1 MNFITRAHW
10 QDDEAVSRCNLC
22 KAEFSQ
28 ITCKKHHC
36 RLCGLVVCD
45 ACSRR
50 KMIIPEDDLVI
61 RPRPW
66 FSSFVS
72 INTEE
77 DDFRMPHRACDL
89 CAAKLEPAQRRLKAE
104 VSRCNMETIVDGDS
118 QAVLLPQLNFFLENE
133 IRNATLMINRMS
145 GQNGEAHGSQIPKEM
160 LEIARGVAFLT
171 ILKVGFGFSGR
182 YGTGLV
188 ISRLADNTWSAPSA
202 ITISGVGWGLQA
214 GGELTDV
221 MLVLS
226 SDGAVE
232 TFKSRG
238 QMSIGAELG
247 VSAGPYGRSVES
259 DLTAGNKGAAHAFS
273 YAHSQGL
280 FFGASLEACVIAQ
293 RKDVNAAFYGSKVG
307 ASALLAGDQP
317 RPRGAEPLYKALDN
331 ISYEGLVPFDVT
343 EKRVREYGSVE
354 TALMDGTVG
363 VASSR
368 AGLTSATAGAGVGAN
383 AGAGVIHGGKVD
395 GDMLPAESDAY
406 DFSGSRDSRDEKI
419 L

>member
-22 KAEFSQ
+22 KEEFNQ
-28 ITCKKHHC
+28 LTFKKHHC

-45 ACSRR
+45 ACSLH
-50 KMIIPEDDLVI
+50 KMIIPEEDLVM

-66 FSSFVS
+66 YSSMMAIS
-72 INTEE
+72 TDE
-77 DDFRMPHRACDL
+77 DDFRTPHRTCNV
-89 CAAKLEPAQRRLKAE
+89 CVVKLEPQQRRLKAE
-104 VSRCNMETIVDGDS
+104 VSRCNMETIVDTDS
-118 QAVLLPQLNFFLENE
+118 QALLLPQMNFFLENE
-133 IRNATLMINRMS
+133 IRNATVMINRMS
-145 GQNGEAHGSQIPKEM
+145 GQSGDAAGSRIPKEM

-188 ISRLADNTWSAPSA
+188 ISRLPDNTWSAPSA
-202 ITISGVGWGLQA
+202 ITISGVGWGLQI

-293 RKDVNAAFYGSKVG
+293 RKDVNAAFYGAKVG

-343 EKRVREYGSVE
+343 ERRVQEYGSIE
-354 TALMDGTVG
+354 NALMD
-363 VASSR
+363 SFSPR
-368 AGLTSATAGAGVGAN
+368 ITSATAGPGVGPN
-383 AGAGVIHGGKVD
+383 AGAGVIAGGKVD
-395 GDMLPAESDAY
+395 QDMLPAEHDAY
-406 DFSGSRDSRDEKI
+406 DFSGSRDSHDEKI

>member
-1 MNFITRAHW
+1 MMSMNT
-10 QDDEAVSRCNLC
+10 DV
-22 KAEFSQ
+22 
-28 ITCKKHHC
+28 
-36 RLCGLVVCD
+36 
-45 ACSRR
+45 
-50 KMIIPEDDLVI
+50 
-61 RPRPW
+61 
-66 FSSFVS
+66 
-72 INTEE
+72 
-77 DDFRMPHRACDL
+77 DDFRSPHRTCDV
-89 CAAKLEPAQRRLKAE
+89 CAAKLEPEQRRLKAE
-104 VSRCNMETIVDGDS
+104 VSRCNMETIVDTDS
-118 QAVLLPQLNFFLENE
+118 QAVLLPQMNFFLENE
-133 IRNATLMINRMS
+133 IRNATVMLSRMS
-145 GQNGEAHGSQIPKEM
+145 GQSGEAAGSQIPKEM
-160 LEIARGVAFLT
+160 LETAHGVAFLT

-188 ISRLADNTWSAPSA
+188 ISRLPDNTWSAPSA
-202 ITISGVGWGLQA
+202 ITISGVGWGLQI

-221 MLVLS
+221 LLVLA

-331 ISYEGLVPFDVT
+331 ITYEGLVPFDVT
-343 EKRVREYGSVE
+343 DKRVRDYGNAES
-354 TALMDGTVG
+354 ALLE
-363 VASSR
+363 SSR
-368 AGLTSATAGAGVGAN
+368 DFSRFSGAAAGPGVEPNTGAEAGAGSVSA
-383 AGAGVIHGGKVD
+383 GKVD
-395 GDMLPAESDAY
+395 KDMLPVESDVY